1 MPGSF
6 AFDVLPGSFAVF
18 PQCLILMCVHWSNQE
33 RLGVLQGCMPTAHFY
48 YDFIFI
54 PKTIDGK
61 KTFNRKMMESP
72 SIKQGGKAAKR

>member
-1 MPGSF
+1 M
-6 AFDVLPGSFAVF
+6 
-18 PQCLILMCVHWSNQE
+18 
-33 RLGVLQGCMPTAHFY
+33 QGCMPTAHFY